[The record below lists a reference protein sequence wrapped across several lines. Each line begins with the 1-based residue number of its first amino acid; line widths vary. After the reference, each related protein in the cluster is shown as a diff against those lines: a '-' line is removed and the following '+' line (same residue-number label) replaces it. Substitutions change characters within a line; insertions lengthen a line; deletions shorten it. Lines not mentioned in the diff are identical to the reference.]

1 MPRVFKQADE
11 LEVGDIIAVNRNYR
25 MWHGE
30 ELVWHW
36 RGVPDVHRLVLG
48 VSVTG
53 DDANILL
60 TPVDE
65 PHAEPEE
72 KTISVG
78 WEFEVVGSKE
88 LPIRIA
94 AIYFNPASQK
104 LLKEAWAL

>member
-1 MPRVFKQADE
+1 MPRVLKQADE

-25 MWHGE
+25 MWQGE

-36 RGVPDVHRLVLG
+36 GRDCADVLRLVLG

-65 PHAEPEE
+65 PRAEPEE

-78 WEFEVVGSKE
+78 WEFEVVGSME
-88 LPIRIA
+88 V
-94 AIYFNPASQK
+94 S
-104 LLKEAWAL
+104 